1 MKNIKAQG
9 FVLIDVDVVALN
21 NAGKNTQSNNDN
33 AIATKSI
40 RKNGRSYVYVSG
52 QAWRYWWREALQK
65 NAGWNLSPITRDG
78 KIAFTNA
85 DPLKFPDDDIFGYM
99 RAAKDTLLDENGE
112 PVKDARGNT
121 KMTNVTVTRVSP
133 LKNSAII
140 SAASVRPEQNWSSMS
155 RQQGDAVPYEKQEYC
170 AIMKGMFSLD
180 LSMVGTFSNYDRTGY
195 KNLSIVLQEEAIK
208 DGAEEIDDPFVLDE
222 KGNPKKL
229 IRLAKGTREQRAKDT
244 IQALKTISGGAMQTN
259 NMGDVTPKFIILAST
274 NTGNHPFSHVV
285 GGNKE
290 RNDEEVIFN
299 FDGLVEVLKDYKYTF
314 DGSVFIGRRSGF
326 MDEISTQLESLK
338 TMSDIPVVK
347 VLSVNEAID
356 QYCEQMKSQIE

>member
-1 MKNIKAQG
+1 MKNIKTQG

-65 NAGWNLSPITRDG
+65 NQGWNLSPITRDG

-85 DPLKFPDDDIFGYM
+85 DPLKFPDDDVFGYM
-99 RAAKDTLLDENGE
+99 RAAKDAELDENGE
-112 PVKDARGNT
+112 PKKDARGNI

-140 SAASVRPEQNWSSMS
+140 SAASVRPEENWSSMA
-155 RQQGDAVPYEKQEYC
+155 RQEGDAVPYEKQEYC
-170 AIMKGMFSLD
+170 ATMKGMFSLD
-180 LSMVGTFSNYDRTGY
+180 LGMVGTFSNYDRTGY
-195 KNLSIVLQEEAIK
+195 KNLSVVLQEEALK
-208 DGAEEIDDPFVLDE
+208 NGAFEIDDPFVLDS

-229 IRLAKGTREQRAKDT
+229 IRLDKTIRQKRSIDT

-259 NMGDVTPKFIILAST
+259 NMGDVTPKFVILAT
-274 NTGNHPFSHVV
+274 TTTGNHPFSHVV
-285 GGNKE
+285 GSRGQ
-290 RNDEEVIFN
+290 RDEEVVFN
-299 FDGLVEVLKDYKYTF
+299 FEGLVEVLKDYKDTF
-314 DGSVFIGRRSGF
+314 KGTVFIGRRSGF
-326 MDEISTQLESLK
+326 MDEIANDLKSLESLK
-338 TMSDIPVVK
+338 DIPSVK

>member
-1 MKNIKAQG
+1 MKNIKTQG

-21 NAGKNTQSNNDN
+21 NAGKNKQSNNDN

-65 NAGWNLSPITRDG
+65 NQGWELSPIIRES

-85 DPLKFPDDDIFGYM
+85 DPLRYPDDDVFGYM
-99 RAAKDTLLDENGE
+99 RAAKDEELDENGE
-112 PVKDARGNT
+112 PVKDKKGNI

-140 SAASVRPEQNWSSMS
+140 SAASVRPEENWSSMS

-195 KNLSIVLQEEAIK
+195 KNLSITLLEEAIK
-208 DGAEEIDDPFVLDE
+208 DGAEEIDDPFVFDA
-222 KGNPKKL
+222 KGNPKKM
-229 IRLAKGTREQRAKDT
+229 IRLVKDVRQKRANDT

-259 NMGDVTPKFIILAST
+259 NMGDVTPKFIILAT
-274 NTGNHPFSHVV
+274 TATGNHPFSHVV
-285 GGNKE
+285 GSKGQ
-290 RNDEEVIFN
+290 RDEEVVFN
-299 FDGLVEVLKDYKYTF
+299 FEGLVEVLKDYKDTF
-314 DGSVFIGRRSGF
+314 DGDVFIGRRSGF
-326 MDEISTQLESLK
+326 MDEIASDLKSLEGMK
-338 TMSDIPVVK
+338 DIPTVK

>member
-1 MKNIKAQG
+1 MKNIKTQG

-40 RKNGRSYVYVSG
+40 RKNGHSYVYVSG

-65 NAGWNLSPITRDG
+65 NLGWSMSPITRDG

-85 DPLKFPDDDIFGYM
+85 DPLKFADDDVFGYM
-99 RAAKDTLLDENGE
+99 RAAKDAELDENGE
-112 PVKDARGNT
+112 PVKDKKGNI

-140 SAASVRPEQNWSSMS
+140 SAASVRPEENWSSMA

-170 AIMKGMFSLD
+170 ATMKGMFSLD

-208 DGAEEIDDPFVLDE
+208 NGAEEIDDPFVLDA
-222 KGNPKKL
+222 KGKPKKL
-229 IRLAKGTREQRAKDT
+229 IRLAKDIRQKRAIDT
-244 IQALKTISGGAMQTN
+244 IQALKTIAGGAMQTN

-274 NTGNHPFSHVV
+274 NTGNHPFSHIV
-285 GGNKE
+285 GSKGQ
-290 RNDEEVIFN
+290 RDEEVIFN
-299 FDGLVEVLKDYKYTF
+299 FEGLVEVLKDYKDTF
-314 DGSVFIGRRSGF
+314 DGTVFIGRRSGF
-326 MDEISTQLESLK
+326 MDEIAIDLK
-338 TMSDIPVVK
+338 TLETRTDIPTVK

-356 QYCEQMKSQIE
+356 QYCEQVKSQIE

>member
-1 MKNIKAQG
+1 MKNIKTQG
-9 FVLIDVDVVALN
+9 FILIDVDVVALN

-65 NAGWNLSPITRDG
+65 SQGWTLSPITREG

-85 DPLKFPDDDIFGYM
+85 DPLYYPDDDVFGYM
-99 RAAKDTLLDENGE
+99 RAAKDAELDENGE
-112 PVKDARGNT
+112 PKKDKKGNI

-140 SAASVRPEQNWSSMS
+140 SAASVRPEENWSSMA
-155 RQQGDAVPYEKQEYC
+155 RHEGDAVPYEKQEYS
-170 AIMKGMFSLD
+170 ATMKGMFSLD

-195 KNLSIVLQEEAIK
+195 KNLSIALQEEALK
-208 DGAEEIDDPFVLDE
+208 NGAIEIDDPFVFDS
-222 KGNPKKL
+222 KGQPKKL
-229 IRLAKGTREQRAKDT
+229 IRLNKTIRQKRVLDT

-259 NMGDVTPKFIILAST
+259 NMTDVTPKFIILATSK
-274 NTGNHPFSHVV
+274 TGNHPFSHVV
-285 GGNKE
+285 GNKGQ
-290 RNDEEVIFN
+290 RDEEVVFN
-299 FDGLVEVLKDYKYTF
+299 FEGLVEVLKDYKDIFEGTI
-314 DGSVFIGRRSGF
+314 FIGRRSGF
-326 MDEISTQLESLK
+326 MDEIATDLKSLETK
-338 TMSDIPVVK
+338 TDFPKVK

-356 QYCEQMKSQIE
+356 KYCEQMKAQIE

>member
-1 MKNIKAQG
+1 MKNIKTQG

-85 DPLKFPDDDIFGYM
+85 DPLRFPDDDVFGYM
-99 RAAKDTLLDENGE
+99 RAAKDAELDENGD
-112 PVKDARGNT
+112 PVKDKKGNI

-140 SAASVRPEQNWSSMS
+140 SASSVRPEENWSSMS

-180 LSMVGTFSNYDRTGY
+180 LSMVGAFSNYDRTGY
-195 KNLSIVLQEEAIK
+195 KNLSIVLQEEAIIG
-208 DGAEEIDDPFVLDE
+208 GAEEIDDPFVFDG
-222 KGNPKKL
+222 KGNPKKM
-229 IRLAKGTREQRAKDT
+229 IRLAKDVRLKRANDT

-259 NMGDVTPKFIILAST
+259 NMGDVTPKFVILAT
-274 NTGNHPFSHVV
+274 TTTGNHPFSHVV
-285 GGNKE
+285 GSKGQRE
-290 RNDEEVIFN
+290 EEVVFN
-299 FDGLVEVLKDYKYTF
+299 FEGLVEVLKDYKYTF
-314 DGSVFIGRRSGF
+314 DGTVFIGRRSGF
-326 MDEISTQLESLK
+326 MDEIANDLK
-338 TMSDIPVVK
+338 TLENMTNIPKVI
-347 VLSVNEAID
+347 VLSVNDAID

>member
-1 MKNIKAQG
+1 MKNIKTQG
-9 FVLIDVDVVALN
+9 FILIDVDVVALN

-65 NAGWNLSPITRDG
+65 NAGWALSPITRDG

-85 DPLKFPDDDIFGYM
+85 DPLKFPDDDVFGYM
-99 RAAKDTLLDENGE
+99 RAAKDAQLDENGE
-112 PVKDARGNT
+112 PVKDARGT
-121 KMTNVTVTRVSP
+121 IKMTNVTVTRVSP

-140 SAASVRPEQNWSSMS
+140 SAASVRPDENWSSMS

-195 KNLSIVLQEEAIK
+195 KNLSITLLEEAVK
-208 DGAEEIDDPFVLDE
+208 DGAEQIDDPFVFDG
-222 KGNPKKL
+222 KGNPKKM
-229 IRLAKGTREQRAKDT
+229 IRLAREVRIKRVNDT

-259 NMGDVTPKFIILAST
+259 NMGDVTPKFIILAT
-274 NTGNHPFSHVV
+274 TETGNHPFSHVV
-285 GGNKE
+285 GSKGQ
-290 RNDEEVIFN
+290 RDEEVVFN
-299 FDGLVEVLKDYKYTF
+299 FEGLVEVLKDYKNTF

-326 MDEISTQLESLK
+326 MDEIANDLK
-338 TMSDIPVVK
+338 TLETLAGIPTVK
-347 VLSVNEAID
+347 ILSVNEAID

>member
-1 MKNIKAQG
+1 MKNIKTQG

-65 NAGWNLSPITRDG
+65 NAGWDLSPITRDG

-85 DPLKFPDDDIFGYM
+85 DPLKFPDDDVFGYM
-99 RAAKDTLLDENGE
+99 RAAKDAQLDENGE
-112 PVKDARGNT
+112 PVKDARGNI

-140 SAASVRPEQNWSSMS
+140 SAASVRPEENWSSMS

-195 KNLSIVLQEEAIK
+195 KNLSITLLEEAIK
-208 DGAEEIDDPFVLDE
+208 DGAEQVNDPFVFDG
-222 KGNPKKL
+222 KGNPKKM
-229 IRLAKGTREQRAKDT
+229 IRLIKDVRQRRANDT

-259 NMGDVTPKFIILAST
+259 NMGDVTPKLIILAT
-274 NTGNHPFSHVV
+274 TKTGNHPFSHVV
-285 GGNKE
+285 GSKGQ
-290 RNDEEVIFN
+290 RDEEVVFN
-299 FDGLVEVLKDYKYTF
+299 FEGLVEVLKDYKDTF

-326 MDEISTQLESLK
+326 MDEIATDLK
-338 TMSDIPVVK
+338 TLETMADIPTVN